1 MADYT
6 TTQLGITTTTLVS
19 LGSTLALLPQST
31 ASFTLEVSNGTVSL
45 GNLDLSSNQQ
55 TADYLRAK
63 RPQLG
68 LLYPRRVKY

>member
-31 ASFTLEVSNGTVSL
+31 VSFTLEVSNGTVSL